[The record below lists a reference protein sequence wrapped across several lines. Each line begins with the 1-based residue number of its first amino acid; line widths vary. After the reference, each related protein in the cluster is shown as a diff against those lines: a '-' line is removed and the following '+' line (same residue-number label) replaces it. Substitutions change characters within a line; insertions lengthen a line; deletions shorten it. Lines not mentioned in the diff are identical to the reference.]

1 MRYFLCWFFP
11 PLGLLSIGR
20 PISAFFN
27 FLVFC
32 TIVGIPFSLLW
43 AVLATRD
50 HYADQRNAALVRA
63 VSRSGRRSRR
73 HDDEYDD

>member
-20 PISAFFN
+20 PVSAFFN
-27 FLVFC
+27 LLVCC
-32 TIVGIPFSLLW
+32 TIVGIPFALLW

-50 HYADQRNAALVRA
+50 RYADQRNSELVQA
-63 VSRSGRRSRR
+63 VNRSGRRSRR
-73 HDDEYDD
+73 DDEYDD